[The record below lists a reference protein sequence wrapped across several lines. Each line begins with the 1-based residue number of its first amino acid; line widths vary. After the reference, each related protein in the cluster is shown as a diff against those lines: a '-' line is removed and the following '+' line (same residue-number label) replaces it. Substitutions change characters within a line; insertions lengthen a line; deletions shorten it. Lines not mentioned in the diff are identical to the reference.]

1 MSKNAQRLSQV
12 ILASAIKQA
21 TVTYYGTAG
30 PAFVAAILAQGVDR
44 IASNIRAA
52 QDELT
57 KRIASDVRNGQIL
70 RAAERFALCGVAGEL
85 AVQLGILPWSPGVV
99 AAATQEL
106 FATWRKDRGEDPGEI
121 RGAFEQ
127 IRILLERYGDSR
139 GRL

>member
-1 MSKNAQRLSQV
+1 M
-12 ILASAIKQA
+12 
-21 TVTYYGTAG
+21 
-30 PAFVAAILAQGVDR
+30 DR

-85 AVQLGILPWSPGVV
+85 AIQLGILPWSPGVV